1 MIPVRRAHLRVA
13 AGSDAGRTG
22 KNNEDQFAI
31 SAFQLGPANATPVLF
46 AVLADGIGGH
56 RAGEVAS
63 HLAVEMISDAVAQS
77 DGSQPGAIM
86 EAAILRANQAILA
99 HAEGDDEKKGMG
111 TTIISAWII
120 GDKLYTA
127 SVGNSRLYLLR
138 EDGLQQINWDHTWVQ
153 EAVDAGALTPELAR
167 SHPNAN
173 IIRRYLG
180 SRRPVEVDFR
190 LRVKPGENEK
200 QEIANQGFPLLPG
213 DRLLLCS
220 DGLNDMVED
229 ADIRELAWLPDL
241 VKARQALID
250 KANDAGGKDNITVVL
265 LEVPG
270 RTKKKQREARSKLLA
285 AAIRALAI
293 VGLVALLLWALGQY
307 ALPLLRPDPT
317 AMPTATIAPS
327 ATSQPAATPTPQAG
341 LIARPTNTPQSA
353 PVTITSVPFGASAV
367 DTETPS
373 ATP

>member
-31 SAFQLGPANATPVLF
+31 SAFQLGPGNATPVLF

-86 EAAILRANQAILA
+86 EAAILQANQAILA
-99 HAEGDDEKKGMG
+99 QAEGVDERKGMG
-111 TTIISAWII
+111 TTIVCTWVI

-127 SVGNSRLYLLR
+127 AVGNSRIYLLR
-138 EDGLQQINWDHTWVQ
+138 EGGLQQLNWDHTWVQ

-167 SHPNAN
+167 KHPNAN

-190 LRVKPGENEK
+190 LRAKPGENEK
-200 QEIANQGFPLLPG
+200 QEIGNQGFPLLPG

-229 ADIRELAWLPDL
+229 AVIRELAWLPDL
-241 VKARQALID
+241 AKARQALID
-250 KANDAGGKDNITVVL
+250 RANEEGGKDNITVVL

-270 RTKKKQREARSKLLA
+270 RTEKKKREVRRKLMGM
-285 AAIRALAI
+285 AIRALAL
-293 VGLVALLLWALGQY
+293 VGLLALLAWALGEY
-307 ALPLLRPDPT
+307 ALPVLRPE
-317 AMPTATIAPS
+317 PTATPTTTATAAPS
-327 ATSQPAATPTPQAG
+327 ATPEPTRTPEGPA
-341 LIARPTNTPQSA
+341 PTNTPRSA
-353 PVTITSVPFGASAV
+353 AATLTVAPFGASAV
-367 DTETPS
+367 ETETPS